1 MARNRTGNYSISGKA
16 CDIEYRVRRLEI
28 LANKTRLALASI
40 EPSAVGEGAI
50 ARGLE
55 LVSDLSGVIQQLAG
69 SKPAKR
75 AYGKVKAAGEKK
87 APKAPKPVK
96 ESPKAPKAPKG
107 PKKEK
112 TPAQQLT
119 TIDEALASMERI
131 AAE

>member
-40 EPSAVGEGAI
+40 EPSAVGEGTI

-55 LVSDLSGVIQQLAG
+55 LVTDLGAIIQQLAG
-69 SKPAKR
+69 SKPTKR
-75 AYGKVKAAGEKK
+75 AYGKAKDAGEKK
-87 APKAPKPVK
+87 KAPKPVK
-96 ESPKAPKAPKG
+96 ESPKAPKAPKA

-112 TPAQQLT
+112 APAPQLT
-119 TIDEALASMERI
+119 TIDEALAQMERI